1 MRGSRRVELSVTK
14 IQLLIK
20 IFQKRLKTS
29 TSKSSRGLTCY
40 VGSLT
45 KINAIVNPT
54 PISTASEMVSS
65 TYGYLMELSS
75 QKKPRRKG
83 GIPPLYETI
92 TGTPTEMER
101 HVILYFELFEFMI
114 TNILNLIIKYF
125 PNWKCHS
132 F

>member
-1 MRGSRRVELSVTK
+1 MQIAVLQRVLRGSARVELSVTK

-20 IFQKRLKTS
+20 ILQKRLNTS
-29 TSKSSRGLTCY
+29 TSISSRGLTCCL
-40 VGSLT
+40 GSLT

-54 PISTASEMVSS
+54 PMSTASEIVSS

-101 HVILYFELFEFMI
+101 NVR
-114 TNILNLIIKYF
+114 
-125 PNWKCHS
+125 
-132 F
+132 

>member
-1 MRGSRRVELSVTK
+1 M
-14 IQLLIK
+14 
-20 IFQKRLKTS
+20 
-29 TSKSSRGLTCY
+29 
-40 VGSLT
+40 
-45 KINAIVNPT
+45 
-54 PISTASEMVSS
+54 STASEMVSS

-101 HVILYFELFEFMI
+101 HVILYFEFFEFMI

-125 PNWKCHS
+125 PN
-132 F
+132 